1 MNYKFVPTT
10 YFVKE
15 AKRLS
20 KKYRSLK
27 DDLEELKK
35 QLQAN
40 PMMGDDL
47 GNGVRKVRMAITSK
61 GGGKSGGARVITLLI
76 KQSADDAVMGL
87 LLIYDKSDYS
97 NFKENVLKRIIHNF
111 YDSLDNNP

>member
-1 MNYKFVPTT
+1 MNYDFIPTT
-10 YFVKE
+10 YFLKE

-35 QLQAN
+35 QLIED
-40 PMMGDDL
+40 PFMGDDL
-47 GNGVRKVRMAITSK
+47 GNGLRKVRMAITSK

-76 KQSADDAVMGL
+76 QHTANNPIMGL

-97 NFKENVLKRIIHNF
+97 NFKENVLKTIIRDF
-111 YDSLDNNP
+111 YNTL